1 MFNQRWKATLQVVAS
16 IIFCVASPA
25 ILQAQQ
31 ASSAV
36 DPQAFQ
42 ALMQRVQELEN
53 RVHQLEAEKAAAA
66 SSSSAA
72 APSTPAA
79 EQQAPS
85 ASAKMDMPDA
95 SEMSGHSMHEFGD
108 RMRIQGFSDID
119 YRASDLKA
127 STNSFVL
134 GQFNLFISSK
144 LSENTS
150 VIAETVVEADQGTNE
165 FGIELERLLLQYSA
179 NDHLN
184 LAFGRYHTH
193 IGYYNTEYHHSAWM
207 QTAMGRPF
215 LYQFEDNGGILPIH
229 NVGISATGLVNS
241 RLGLQYI
248 AEIGNGRSART
259 SISNPV
265 QNVTDENNG
274 KSFNLGLVMR
284 PEAWSGWELGASGY
298 HDNLTPLNAVKVGE
312 NIFAG
317 HIVYANSQ
325 FEFLN
330 EAVMLSH
337 SPQGAP
343 VAVHTPGFYS
353 QVSKR
358 FGNYRPYFRYE
369 YVNVPQSDP
378 LYSDVGRQEG
388 PSVGLR
394 YNINE
399 ATALKFEYGR
409 SFRRNLDSVNNLGMQ
424 LAFAF

>member
-1 MFNQRWKATLQVVAS
+1 MNA
-16 IIFCVASPA
+16 
-25 ILQAQQ
+25 QAQE
-31 ASSAV
+31 APSSI

-42 ALMQRVQELEN
+42 ALLQKVLRLEN
-53 RVHQLEAEKAAAA
+53 RVRELE
-66 SSSSAA
+66 SAA
-72 APSTPAA
+72 ANGTSAAPAP
-79 EQQAPS
+79 APTVAAQPQPVTVS
-85 ASAKMDMPDA
+85 KELEMPDQTA
-95 SEMSGHSMHEFGD
+95 MSSHSLHEFGN
-108 RMRIQGFSDID
+108 RMQIRGFSDID

-127 STNSFVL
+127 STNAFVL

-144 LSENTS
+144 LSDRAS

-165 FGIELERLLLQYSA
+165 FGIELERLLLQYSV

-184 LAFGRYHTH
+184 LSVGRYHTH

-207 QTAMGRPF
+207 QTAMERPF
-215 LYQFEDNGGILPIH
+215 LYQFEDNGGILPVH
-229 NVGISATGLVNS
+229 NVGISATGQVSS

-248 AEIGNGRSART
+248 AEMGNGRSARS

-274 KSFNLGLVMR
+274 KSFNLGFVLR
-284 PEAWSGWELGASGY
+284 PEAWSGWELGGSGY
-298 HDNLTPLNAVKVGE
+298 HDNLTPLNGLNVGE

-317 HIVYANSQ
+317 HIVYTNSQ

-343 VAVHTPGFYS
+343 VAIHTPGFYT

-399 ATALKFEYGR
+399 ATAFKVEYGR
-409 SFRRNLDSVNNLGMQ
+409 NFRRNLDSTNNLGMQ
-424 LAFAF
+424 VAFAF

>member
-1 MFNQRWKATLQVVAS
+1 MFNQRWKASLQLVAS
-16 IIFCVASPA
+16 IVLCILCPTSN
-25 ILQAQQ
+25 LQAQEAP
-31 ASSAV
+31 ASM

-42 ALMQRVQELEN
+42 ALLEKVQELEN
-53 RVHQLEAEKAAAA
+53 RIRELESAKASAA
-66 SSSSAA
+66 SA
-72 APSTPAA
+72 APAVAPKVAA
-79 EQQAPS
+79 QQPPVTVATQ
-85 ASAKMDMPDA
+85 MEMPDQTA
-95 SEMSGHSMHEFGD
+95 MSSHSLHELGD
-108 RMRIQGFSDID
+108 RMQIRGFSDID
-119 YRASDLKA
+119 YKASDLKS

-215 LYQFEDNGGILPIH
+215 LYQFEDNGGILPVH

-248 AEIGNGRSART
+248 AEVGNGRSART

-274 KSFNLGLVMR
+274 KSFNLGFVLH
-284 PEAWSGWELGASGY
+284 PGAWSGWELGASGY

-343 VAVHTPGFYS
+343 VAIHTPGFYT

-378 LYSDVGRQEG
+378 LYSDIGRQEG
-388 PSVGLR
+388 PSVGVR

-399 ATALKFEYGR
+399 ATAFKLEYGR
-409 SFRRNLDSVNNLGMQ
+409 SFRRNLDSINNLGMQ